1 MNKVVLVTGA
11 SSGIGKKI
19 AIFFAK
25 EKYDVF
31 VTYRNNKSGIE
42 ETLNEISKYDA
53 FAEGICVD
61 HSNFDENKKVMDI
74 IHSTGRTLDVL
85 VNNAGISTFE
95 LANDIT
101 KESWDNI
108 WNNNVTSVISMCK
121 YALPDFIEK
130 KEGQIINISS
140 VWGNCGASM
149 ETAYSATKGAINTYT
164 KALAKELAPSN
175 ISVNALACGLIDTRM
190 NAHLSSD
197 DLDAVIEEIP
207 AGRIGTT
214 DDVAAA
220 AVALTKTTPY
230 LTGQIINID
239 GGWI

>member
-1 MNKVVLVTGA
+1 MNKTVLVTGA

-19 AIFFAK
+19 AIAFA
-25 EKYDVF
+25 EEGYDVF
-31 VTYRNNKSGIE
+31 VTYKNNEAGIK
-42 ETLNEISKYDA
+42 ETLDEISKHNVYCKD
-53 FAEGICVD
+53 ICID
-61 HSNFDENKKVMDI
+61 HSIFDDNKKVLDV

-121 YALPDFIEK
+121 YALPDFINK
-130 KEGQIINISS
+130 KSGQIINISS

-207 AGRIGTT
+207 AGRIGTV
-214 DDVAAA
+214 DDIATAAIVLA
-220 AVALTKTTPY
+220 KTTPY
-230 LTGQIINID
+230 LTGQIINVD

>member
-31 VTYRNNKSGIE
+31 VTYKSNREGIKD
-42 ETLNEISKYDA
+42 TLNEISKYNV
-53 FAEGICVD
+53 FAKEICVD
-61 HSNFDENKKVMDI
+61 HSIFDDNKKVMDI

-101 KESWDNI
+101 KTSWDNI
-108 WNNNVTSVISMCK
+108 WNANVTSVISMCK
-121 YALPDFIEK
+121 YALPDFINK
-130 KEGQIINISS
+130 KAGHIINISS

-149 ETAYSATKGAINTYT
+149 ETAYSATKGAINSYT

-190 NAHLSSD
+190 NGHLSSD

-214 DDVAAA
+214 DDVASV
-220 AVALTKTTPY
+220 AVALTKATSY
-230 LTGQIINID
+230 LTGQIINVD

>member
-1 MNKVVLVTGA
+1 
-11 SSGIGKKI
+11 
-19 AIFFAK
+19 
-25 EKYDVF
+25 
-31 VTYRNNKSGIE
+31 
-42 ETLNEISKYDA
+42 
-53 FAEGICVD
+53 
-61 HSNFDENKKVMDI
+61 
-74 IHSTGRTLDVL
+74 
-85 VNNAGISTFE
+85 
-95 LANDIT
+95 ANDIT

-108 WNNNVTSVISMCK
+108 WNNNVTSVVSMCK
-121 YALPDFIEK
+121 YALPDFINK
-130 KEGQIINISS
+130 KSGQIINISS

-190 NAHLSSD
+190 NEHLSSD

-220 AVALTKTTPY
+220 AIALTKATPY

>member
-1 MNKVVLVTGA
+1 MNKTVLVTGA
-11 SSGIGKKI
+11 SSGIGKKVAI
-19 AIFFAK
+19 AFAK
-25 EKYDVF
+25 EGYDVF
-31 VTYRNNKSGIE
+31 VTYMHNEAGIK
-42 ETLNEISKYDA
+42 ETLNEISKYNVYCK
-53 FAEGICVD
+53 EICID
-61 HSNFDENKKVMDI
+61 HSIFDNNKKVMKI
-74 IHSTGRTLDVL
+74 IHSSDRTLDVL
-85 VNNAGISTFE
+85 VNNAGISIFE

-108 WNNNVTSVISMCK
+108 WNNNVTSIVSMCK
-121 YALPDFIEK
+121 YALPDFINK
-130 KEGQIINISS
+130 KSGQIINISS

-220 AVALTKTTPY
+220 AIALTKATPY

>member
-31 VTYRNNKSGIE
+31 VTYKSNREGIE
-42 ETLNEISKYDA
+42 DTLNEISKYNV
-53 FAEGICVD
+53 FAKEICVD
-61 HSNFDENKKVMDI
+61 HSIFDDNKKVMDI

-101 KESWDNI
+101 KTSWDNI
-108 WNNNVTSVISMCK
+108 WNTNVTSVISMCK
-121 YALPDFIEK
+121 YALPDFINK
-130 KEGQIINISS
+130 KAGHIINISS

-149 ETAYSATKGAINTYT
+149 ETAYSATKGAINSYT

-190 NAHLSSD
+190 NGHLSSD

-214 DDVAAA
+214 DDVASV
-220 AVALTKTTPY
+220 AVALTKATSY
-230 LTGQIINID
+230 LTGQIINVD

>member
-1 MNKVVLVTGA
+1 
-11 SSGIGKKI
+11 
-19 AIFFAK
+19 
-25 EKYDVF
+25 
-31 VTYRNNKSGIE
+31 
-42 ETLNEISKYDA
+42 
-53 FAEGICVD
+53 
-61 HSNFDENKKVMDI
+61 MDI

-101 KESWDNI
+101 KTSWDNI
-108 WNNNVTSVISMCK
+108 WNANVTSVISMCK
-121 YALPDFIEK
+121 YALPDFINK
-130 KEGQIINISS
+130 KAGHIINISS

-149 ETAYSATKGAINTYT
+149 ETAYSATKGAINSYT

-190 NAHLSSD
+190 NGHLSSD

-214 DDVAAA
+214 DDVASV
-220 AVALTKTTPY
+220 AVALTKATSY
-230 LTGQIINID
+230 LTGQIINVD